1 MDREMENKMHDK
13 VDWVLMLVDD
23 GVDRD
28 EAVDMAVDYFG
39 IEDAA
44 VESFL
49 RQEIDFWRGKPK
61 G

>member
-1 MDREMENKMHDK
+1 MHDK

-49 RQEIDFWRGKPK
+49 HQEIDFWRGKPK

>member
-1 MDREMENKMHDK
+1 MHDK

-39 IEDAA
+39 IEDAE

-49 RQEIDFWRGKPK
+49 HQEIDFWRGKPK